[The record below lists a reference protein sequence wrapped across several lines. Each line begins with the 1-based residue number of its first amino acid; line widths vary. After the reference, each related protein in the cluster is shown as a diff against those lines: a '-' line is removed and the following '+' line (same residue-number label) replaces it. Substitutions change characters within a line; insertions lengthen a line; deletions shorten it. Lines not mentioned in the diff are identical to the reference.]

1 MKTKIGSLI
10 IICALG
16 LVGVLNA
23 NATLSYKTSCI
34 AETLEEQNY
43 AKSENLN
50 STGFVLTE
58 DADATFDY
66 QMEAQLVTKWIADK
80 EEAET
85 IQMLIDRGIFVS
97 NEEMISFAGEAKS
110 ANLNSA
116 EFVFNED
123 ANAAIDYQMEA
134 QLVTKWIADK
144 EEAKVVQ
151 KLIDEGKL
159 AENE

>member
-10 IICALG
+10 IICTLG

-23 NATLSYKTSCI
+23 NATLSYETSRI
-34 AETLEEQNY
+34 VETLEEQNIT
-43 AKSENLN
+43 KFESLN
-50 STGFVLTE
+50 SAEFVFNE
-58 DADATFDY
+58 DADAAIDY
-66 QMEAQLVTKWIADK
+66 QMEAQLVTKWIADN

-85 IQMLIDRGIFVS
+85 IQMLIDRGIIVS
-97 NEEMISFAGEAKS
+97 NEEMGSFAGEAKS
-110 ANLNSA
+110 ENLNSA
-116 EFVFNED
+116 EFVINED
-123 ANAAIDYQMEA
+123 AEAAIEYQKEA
-134 QLVTKWIADK
+134 QLVSKWIADK